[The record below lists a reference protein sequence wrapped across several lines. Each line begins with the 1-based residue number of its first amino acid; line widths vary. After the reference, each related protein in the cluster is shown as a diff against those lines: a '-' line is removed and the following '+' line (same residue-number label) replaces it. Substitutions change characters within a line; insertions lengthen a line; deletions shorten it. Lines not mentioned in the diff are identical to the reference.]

1 MSCAVGDLVE
11 LKTGP
16 RWLPDPS
23 APMRLGIITKVVETK
38 QSQPPYDILYYV
50 SWLPPYSAFNE
61 SILHATTH
69 LIPRAATVW
78 YAHEIKKV
86 STTPDPINS
95 IEEKCNVD

>member
-16 RWLPDPS
+16 RWLPDS
-23 APMRLGIITKVVETK
+23 KAPKRLGIIIKVVCT
-38 QSQPPYDILYYV
+38 PNDHPYDILYYV
-50 SWLPPYSAFNE
+50 SWLPPYSSFNE
-61 SILHATTH
+61 NTLSVSAY

-86 STTPDPINS
+86 GTTPDPI
-95 IEEKCNVD
+95 DL